1 MYLPSASFSDNC
13 AGCGDVF
20 ARFAGK
26 YPAVDL
32 PVRRFLFTSSTS
44 KILDSVLARK
54 VLGLLIESWP
64 FYAENDGVDVQQRS
78 GRTLNTLQMK
88 DLVFVNYIDSSRV

>member
-1 MYLPSASFSDNC
+1 MYLPSASFSDYC

-20 ARFAGK
+20 ACIAGK

-54 VLGLLIESWP
+54 VLGLLIESLGLWKVGGRRSCGK
-64 FYAENDGVDVQQRS
+64 DGVDVS
-78 GRTLNTLQMK
+78 NA
-88 DLVFVNYIDSSRV
+88 VEEP

>member
-1 MYLPSASFSDNC
+1 MYLPSAPFGDDC

-20 ARFAGK
+20 ACIAGK

-54 VLGLLIESWP
+54 VLGLLIESLACESRRPSFMRKRWGQLKNLKHP
-64 FYAENDGVDVQQRS
+64 ADEGFI
-78 GRTLNTLQMK
+78 
-88 DLVFVNYIDSSRV
+88 VFVDC